1 MFTISAHARKQ
12 IDEKGFDVNSVLA
25 AADYPHVSYDNGYY
39 PGQRRHIRDG
49 LAVIVDPASKRI
61 VTVYAHKVETDTRED
76 QVGKSS
82 PTAQRRRGQAARA
95 ARKGGK

>member
-1 MFTISAHARKQ
+1 MFTITAHARKQ
-12 IDEKGFDVNSVLA
+12 IDEKGFDVNAVLA

-39 PGQRRHIRDG
+39 PGQRRHIRGD
-49 LAVIVDPASKRI
+49 LAVIVDPTSKRI
-61 VTVYAHKVETDTRED
+61 VTVYAHKVETETRED
-76 QVGKSS
+76 QKGATS